1 MTVTVLGGGISGLAA
16 AHYLRTI
23 NPSSRIVVLEAS
35 HRLGGWIDST
45 KHNDGVVY
53 EGGPRTLRVVG
64 NAGANTLALAE
75 SLGLRD
81 KVRSVRYGEPS
92 AKNRMIKVNGSLHKL
107 PNSLKTALTKIPP
120 FSKPLALSAISDLRA
135 KKVLSDDESLFS
147 FVNRRFGPDVAK
159 YAIDPLAR
167 GVFAGNARDLSVKA
181 LAKRMHEVEQKHGS
195 VLKGFIKDRKNAEK
209 PDPGLAKCDLVQQAR
224 KEKWAVW
231 SLQDGLETLVKTLAE
246 SLEQDGV
253 EIRRNTPVLGIQG
266 NQRHLV
272 VQTNGEEIHTE
283 RVISCLPANHLSQ
296 VVSDLDTDLSIILS
310 RIPFVTVAVVTLEY
324 TGDRLNE
331 QAFGYLVPSTE
342 PSKVLGV
349 IFDTCTFSQ
358 GDRTILTV
366 MMGGYWFKQYF
377 GESPTPESFLDVA
390 LKEVE
395 SVLKIK
401 EAPVRHNVNILKDC
415 IPQYI
420 VGHSEMVINA
430 RKLIR
435 HSKIPLVLA
444 GNSYD
449 GVGVNDAVMSAKK
462 AVLQ

>member
-81 KVRSVRYGEPS
+81 KIRSVRYGEPS

-107 PNSLKTALTKIPP
+107 PNSLKTTLTKIPP

-147 FVNRRFGPDVAK
+147 FVNRRFGSDVAR

-253 EIRRNTPVLGIQG
+253 EIRRGTPVLGIRRSQG
-266 NQRHLV
+266 DLV

-296 VVSDLDTDLSIILS
+296 VVSDIDTDLSIILS

-401 EAPVRHNVNILKDC
+401 EAPVRHSVNILKDC

-430 RKLIR
+430 RNLIR

-449 GVGVNDAVMSAKK
+449 GVGVNDAIMSAKK